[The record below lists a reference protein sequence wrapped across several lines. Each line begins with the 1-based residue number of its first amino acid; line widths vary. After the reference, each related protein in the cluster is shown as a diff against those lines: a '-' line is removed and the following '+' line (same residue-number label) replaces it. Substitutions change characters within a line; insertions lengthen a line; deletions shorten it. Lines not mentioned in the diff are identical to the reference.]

1 MFISHGSAAFVNEAV
16 ISSLFE
22 LTFSYCLH
30 EYNYIVQWYI
40 NTLINIVFFRSTSK
54 PKRTTRYGET
64 EEESHRYKD
73 DVIMDNI
80 AYVGDTEA
88 TFVNQFYDN
97 RNGSINNG
105 FTHKYHSAI

>member
-22 LTFSYCLH
+22 LTFSYCLD
-30 EYNYIVQWYI
+30 EYNYNVHWYI
-40 NTLINIVFFRSTSK
+40 NTLIKIVFFRSTSK

-64 EEESHRYKD
+64 DEESHRYKD

-80 AYVGDTEA
+80 AYDGDTEA
-88 TFVNQFYDN
+88 TFVN
-97 RNGSINNG
+97 
-105 FTHKYHSAI
+105 